1 MTLSSV
7 ITNAKDALLRL
18 GEPASL
24 QVPGEEPVPV
34 VPSNGGTPVWP
45 PHVGVQ
51 RLLLGA
57 EGVEQVQGQLPVEAQ
72 QRRPLSEIPKIKRR
86 DRLGGLLHEYQ
97 QVP

>member
-18 GEPASL
+18 GELASL

-34 VPSNGGTPVWP
+34 VPLERRDAGMAA
-45 PHVGVQ
+45 HVGVQ

-72 QRRPLSEIPKIKRR
+72 QRRPLSITVGPT
-86 DRLGGLLHEYQ
+86 GG
-97 QVP
+97 V